1 MKHCFDSQR
10 TGTVNMNLGFIGA
23 GKVCHA
29 LSFYF
34 KTRHNITGIYSKTF
48 SNADKLAQMLG
59 AKSYSDKMQL
69 IKDSQLIFIATS
81 DDQIQLVAEEIALSD
96 MDLSEK
102 SFAHLSGSLSSEVLD
117 ALHQKGA
124 TTFSMHPAQSF
135 SEPSLAIQN
144 LPQTVFT
151 IEGRKHFEQMTE
163 ELFAQFANRRISIAT
178 EHKCRYH
185 IAAVMLSNYLVSLYG
200 LSEEILQS
208 IGMSSEQVAD
218 LLLPLLDS
226 TVANLHHQG
235 FGALTGPIRRGDENV
250 IQKHQRELENNPSL
264 LSLYNSLAKETK
276 RLLEKNARKR

>member
-1 MKHCFDSQR
+1 
-10 TGTVNMNLGFIGA
+10 MNLGFIGA

-59 AKSYSDKMQL
+59 AKAYSDKIQL

-96 MDLSEK
+96 MDLRKK

-117 ALHQKGA
+117 DLHQKGA

-151 IEGRKHFEQMTE
+151 IEGRKHFEQVTQ

-200 LSEEILQS
+200 LSEEILQG
-208 IGMSSEQVAD
+208 IGMSSEQAAD

-235 FGALTGPIRRGDENV
+235 FDALTGPIRRGDENIV
-250 IQKHQRELENNPSL
+250 QKHQKELENNPSL
-264 LSLYNSLAKETK
+264 LSLYNSLANETK
-276 RLLEKNARKR
+276 RLLEKNRSQTMISSK